1 MVALQ
6 AAGLYLLAAAA
17 LSWTL
22 YFELVLDARLLGEE
36 PVPLRAWL
44 QGGPFLWA
52 LAAAAGFF
60 LAAAMASLW
69 PARGAAWLA
78 LIATGLCLVYL
89 IQYSY
94 GLAALWLSWV
104 FLDLLLKL
112 WAPGVVVF
120 LAAMY
125 ALYTLRTAML
135 PVGVVEWLWRR
146 AGPFT
151 RSLVVLTL
159 LGAGVYA
166 GLLGLTPHPATSTY
180 RVTWAAGAP
189 YKCDGALE
197 FNMVDHP
204 NYWLTVCSVDLA
216 SYLSATGEGGIR
228 PGAAPNVLAGLLH
241 LRDRACK

>member
-1 MVALQ
+1 
-6 AAGLYLLAAAA
+6 
-17 LSWTL
+17 
-22 YFELVLDARLLGEE
+22 
-36 PVPLRAWL
+36 
-44 QGGPFLWA
+44 
-52 LAAAAGFF
+52 
-60 LAAAMASLW
+60 
-69 PARGAAWLA
+69 
-78 LIATGLCLVYL
+78 
-89 IQYSY
+89 
-94 GLAALWLSWV
+94 
-104 FLDLLLKL
+104 
-112 WAPGVVVF
+112 
-120 LAAMY
+120 MY

-216 SYLSATGEGGIR
+216 AYLSATGEG
-228 PGAAPNVLAGLLH
+228 PYDLVLRQTYLLGYTIYAIERVGEWMGTATLTSSYERCPSTGCMYPDLGFSPFH
-241 LRDRACK
+241 DLYTLK